1 LFAAAED
8 QASVNWKFA
17 ISGCCLLLLAANIAL
32 IRQNRELKAQL
43 SQPPPTMEAVPGSQ
57 VPDLRGF
64 DEQGKPLEVLYGK
77 EPRKTLVLVYSPACH
92 FCDENW
98 PKWFAVVPTLD
109 PAAVRPVLVDVTAT
123 STQAFLAAHHLA
135 GVPVFVQIDPRA
147 ALGYR
152 FQLTPQT
159 ILVDSTGKV
168 ERVWTGVLNDSN
180 AAELKRLVE
189 GSRSASAT
197 SGNHPSF

>member
-1 LFAAAED
+1 M
-8 QASVNWKFA
+8 NWKLA
-17 ISGCCLLLLAANIAL
+17 ISGCCLLLLAVNIAL

-43 SQPPPTMEAVPGSQ
+43 SQPPPTMEVAPGTQ

-64 DEQGKPLEVLYGK
+64 DELNRPLEVLYGK
-77 EPRKTLVLVYSPACH
+77 EPRKTLLMVYSPTCG

-98 PKWFAVVPTLD
+98 PKWLSLVPALD
-109 PAAVRPVLVDVTAT
+109 RSAVRPVLVDVTAT

-152 FQLTPQT
+152 FHLTPQT

-180 AAELKRLVE
+180 TTELKQLVE
-189 GSRSASAT
+189 GARAANPT
-197 SGNHPSF
+197 SGNHSSF

>member
-1 LFAAAED
+1 M
-8 QASVNWKFA
+8 NWKLA

-43 SQPPPTMEAVPGSQ
+43 SLPPPTLEAAPGSQ
-57 VPDLRGF
+57 VPDLKGF
-64 DEQGKPLEVLYGK
+64 DEQGRPVEVLYGK
-77 EPRKTLVLVYSPACH
+77 EPRKTLVLVYSPTCG

-98 PKWFAVVPTLD
+98 PKWFSLIPTLD
-109 PAAVRPVLVDVTAT
+109 RATVRPVLVDVTAT
-123 STQAFLAAHHLA
+123 SSQAFLAAHRLA
-135 GVPVFVQIDPRA
+135 GVPVFVQVDPRA
-147 ALGYR
+147 TLGYR

-180 AAELKRLVE
+180 TAELKRLVE

-197 SGNHPSF
+197 SGNHPSY